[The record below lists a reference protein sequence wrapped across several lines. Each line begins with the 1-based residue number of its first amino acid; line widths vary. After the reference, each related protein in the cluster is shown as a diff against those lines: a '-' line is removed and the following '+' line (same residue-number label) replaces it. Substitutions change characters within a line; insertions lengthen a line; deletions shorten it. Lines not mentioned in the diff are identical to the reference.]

1 MKLIDELVNAFWRV
15 RKRLAEVNYNGMFR
29 RIYNWID
36 SLMHK
41 VLFEWLMPKRYRK
54 LTKKQIFEIIFKSD
68 SPAGKR
74 FDVWLLILI
83 MANIILLLVDS
94 ATGTTSTMTTRAHL
108 SISYLIWNGVLRYC
122 SPSSTT
128 CASTV

>member
-108 SISYLIWNGVLRYC
+108 SISYLIEVQ
-122 SPSSTT
+122 ST
-128 CASTV
+128 